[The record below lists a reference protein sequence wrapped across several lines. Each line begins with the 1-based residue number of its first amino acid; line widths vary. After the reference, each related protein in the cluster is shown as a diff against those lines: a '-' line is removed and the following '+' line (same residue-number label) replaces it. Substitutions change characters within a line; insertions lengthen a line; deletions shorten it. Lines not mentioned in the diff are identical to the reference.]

1 MCVKDL
7 LRDIED
13 CRTRMIQLAA
23 SGSFTDHMVVDT
35 SSKLDELLNKYY
47 TLTAKK

>member
-1 MCVKDL
+1 VCVKDL

>member
-1 MCVKDL
+1 M
-7 LRDIED
+7 RDIED

-35 SSKLDELLNKYY
+35 STKLDELLNKYN